1 MNLNINFSEKLGAI
15 KPMHAV
21 NNAPVRPMKTQCRG
35 NFDTFKALKIPYA
48 RTHDASLS
56 EIYGA
61 QHVMDIHCIFADFSR
76 DPDDPTA
83 YDFRNTDQ
91 YVKTCFDADC
101 EIYYRLGTSIE
112 HLPGKYGSV
121 KPKDPLKWAKICEHI
136 ILHYTE
142 GWANG
147 FHYPIKYWEIW
158 NEADL
163 DVNVL
168 NDNEKRCWSG
178 SPEEFYEFFKIS
190 FLYLRKRFPEI
201 KLGGPALA
209 NNLPWMRRFLEV
221 MTEGER
227 VELDFFSWHIYT
239 IFAEKMLDRAKG
251 VADLL
256 EEFGYGHVEKHL
268 NEWNYI
274 ENWTTQFIDSVRVIK
289 GLKGAAYDFAFM
301 VEGQNSPYI
310 DMMMYY
316 DARPDKEY
324 NGLWDSH
331 FMLPLKGYY
340 AFDFFSTLYQLG
352 TQVKL
357 ECDDAELYAL
367 AATDGEKNAAVISYY
382 TNDKDAT
389 EKTFTL
395 NLGKADSYVIYAI
408 DEEHDGEKIAAF
420 AGTAIEITMKPNTLI
435 KITNGGNI

>member
-1 MNLNINFSEKLGAI
+1 MPTINIRSSEIIGKM

-21 NNAPVRPMKTQCRG
+21 NNGPVRGRASQTRG
-35 NFDTFKALKIPYA
+35 NFDTFKALNIPYA

-56 EIYGA
+56 EIYGS
-61 QHVMDIHCIFADFSR
+61 QHVMDVHCIFTDFSR

-83 YDFRNTDQ
+83 YDFINTDL
-91 YVKTCFDADC
+91 YITTCFDAGT

-112 HLPGKYGSV
+112 HWPAKYGSI
-121 KPKDPLKWAKICEHI
+121 KPSDPLKWAKICEHI

-147 FHYPIKYWEIW
+147 FRYPITYWEIW

-163 DVNVL
+163 DPDDAL
-168 NDNEKRCWSG
+168 DKRNWSG
-178 SPEEFYEFFKIS
+178 TAEEFFEFFRIA
-190 FLYLRKRFPEI
+190 FLYLRKRFPNI

-209 NNLPWMRRFLEV
+209 GKLDWARCFLER

-239 IFAEKMLDRAKG
+239 TSVEKMVDKAKK

-274 ENWTTQFIDSVRVIK
+274 ENWNTKFLDSVRAIK
-289 GLKGAAYDFAFM
+289 GIKGAAYDVAM
-301 VEGQNSPYI
+301 MCAGQNSPHI

-324 NGLWDSH
+324 NGLFDSDC
-331 FMLPLKGYY
+331 MLPLKGYY
-340 AFDFFSTLYQLG
+340 AFKFFSDLYMLG
-352 TQVKL
+352 DQTVCESDSGDIYVL
-357 ECDDAELYAL
+357 S
-367 AATDGEKNAAVISYY
+367 ATDGDEHAAVISYY
-382 TNDKDAT
+382 TCDPEAT
-389 EKTFTL
+389 EKTIKITVDL
-395 NLGKADSYVIYAI
+395 DGEHNIYLLDSA
-408 DEEHDGEKIAAF
+408 HDGERVLSVSGCEF
-420 AGTAIEITMKPNTLI
+420 EIVMQPNTLI
-435 KITNGGNI
+435 KISNGGK

>member
-1 MNLNINFSEKLGAI
+1 MNLNVNFSEKLGAM

-61 QHVMDIHCIFADFSR
+61 QHVMDVHCIFADFSR

-91 YVKTCFDADC
+91 YVRTCFDADC

-121 KPKDPLKWAKICEHI
+121 KPKDSLKWAKICEHI
-136 ILHYTE
+136 IMHYTE

-178 SPEEFYEFFKIS
+178 TPEEFFDFFKTA

-209 NNLPWMRRFLEV
+209 NNLPWARSFLEKMV
-221 MTEGER
+221 EGER
-227 VELDFFSWHIYT
+227 AKLDFFSWHIYT
-239 IFAEKMLDRAKG
+239 TSAEKMLDRAKK

-256 EEFGYGHVEKHL
+256 DEFGYGHVEKHL

-301 VEGQNSPYI
+301 AVGQNSPYL

-340 AFDFFSTLYQLG
+340 AFDFYSTLYQLG
-352 TQVKL
+352 NQAKI
-357 ECDDAELYAL
+357 ECDDADLYAL

-382 TNDKDAT
+382 TCDPEAK

-395 NLGKADSYVIYAI
+395 NLGKADSYVVYVI
-408 DEEHDGEKIAAF
+408 DEERDGEKIAAF

>member
-1 MNLNINFSEKLGAI
+1 MNLNVNFSEKLGAM

-21 NNAPVRPMKTQCRG
+21 NNAPVHPMKTQCRG

-56 EIYGA
+56 EIYGS
-61 QHVMDIHCIFADFSR
+61 QHVMDVHCIFTDFSR

-83 YDFRNTDQ
+83 YDFINTDK
-91 YVKTCFDADC
+91 YVTTCFEADC

-112 HLPGKYGSV
+112 HWPGKYGSI
-121 KPKDPLKWAKICEHI
+121 KPADPLKWAKICEHI

-163 DVNVL
+163 DVNVV

-178 SPEEFYEFFKIS
+178 SPEEFFDFFKTA

-209 NNLPWMRRFLEV
+209 NNLPWARSFLEKMV
-221 MTEGER
+221 EGER
-227 VELDFFSWHIYT
+227 AELDFFSWHIYT
-239 IFAEKMLDRAKG
+239 TSAEKMLDRAKK

-256 EEFGYGHVEKHL
+256 DEFGYGHIEKHL

-301 VEGQNSPYI
+301 AVGQNSPYL

-340 AFDFFSTLYQLG
+340 AFDFYSTLYQLG
-352 TQVKL
+352 TQTAI
-357 ECDDAELYAL
+357 ECGDADLYAI

-382 TNDKDAT
+382 TCDPEAK

-408 DEEHDGEKIAAF
+408 DEERDGEKIAAF

>member
-61 QHVMDIHCIFADFSR
+61 QHVMDVHCIFADFSR

-91 YVKTCFDADC
+91 YVRTCFDADC

-136 ILHYTE
+136 IMHYTE

-178 SPEEFYEFFKIS
+178 TPEEFYEFFKIA

-209 NNLPWMRRFLEV
+209 NNLPWARAFLEKMV
-221 MTEGER
+221 EGER
-227 VELDFFSWHIYT
+227 AELDFFSWHIYT
-239 IFAEKMLDRAKG
+239 TNAEKMLDRAKK

-301 VEGQNSPYI
+301 AVGQNSPYL

-340 AFDFFSTLYQLG
+340 AFDFYSTLYQLG
-352 TQVKL
+352 TQTAI
-357 ECDDAELYAL
+357 ECEDADLYAL
-367 AATDGEKNAAVISYY
+367 AATDGEKCAAVISYY
-382 TNDKDAT
+382 TCDTEAK

-395 NLGKADSYVIYAI
+395 NLGKADSYVIYSI
-408 DEEHDGEKIAAF
+408 DEARDGEKIAAF

-435 KITNGGNI
+435 KITNGGCI

>member
-1 MNLNINFSEKLGAI
+1 MNLNIKFSEAVGAI

-21 NNAPVRPMKTQCRG
+21 NNAPVRPMRTQCRG
-35 NFDTFKALKIPYA
+35 NFDTFKAIKIPYA

-56 EIYGA
+56 EIYGS
-61 QHVMDIHCIFADFSR
+61 QHVMDVHCIFADFSR

-91 YVKTCFDADC
+91 YVTTCFDADC

-112 HLPGKYGSV
+112 HLPGKYGSI

-136 ILHYTE
+136 IMHYTE

-163 DVNVL
+163 DVNETV
-168 NDNEKRCWSG
+168 NKRCWSG
-178 SPEEFYEFFKIS
+178 TPEEFFEFFKIA

-209 NNLPWMRRFLEV
+209 NNRPWARSFLEV
-221 MTEGER
+221 MTTGER

-239 IFAEKMLDRAKG
+239 TSAEKMLDRANK
-251 VADLL
+251 VAALL
-256 EEFGYGHVEKHL
+256 EEFGYGHIEKHL

-274 ENWTTQFIDSVRVIK
+274 ENWTVGFIDSVRVIK

-301 VEGQNSPYI
+301 AAGQNSPAI

-324 NGLWDSH
+324 NGLWDSN

-340 AFDFFSTLYQLG
+340 AFGFFSDLYQLG
-352 TQVKL
+352 TQAKL
-357 ECDDAELYAL
+357 ECEDKDIYAL
-367 AATDGEKNAAVISYY
+367 AATNGEKGALAISYY
-382 TNDKDAT
+382 TCDRAGDY
-389 EKTFTL
+389 EIF
-395 NLGKADSYVIYAI
+395 AI
-408 DEEHDGEKIAAF
+408 DEERDGEKIGAF
-420 AGTAIEITMKPNTLI
+420 SGTAIEITMKPNTLI
-435 KITNGGNI
+435 KIGEK

>member
-1 MNLNINFSEKLGAI
+1 MNLNINFSEKVGAI

-61 QHVMDIHCIFADFSR
+61 QHVMDVHCIFADFSR

-91 YVKTCFDADC
+91 YVTTCFDADC

-136 ILHYTE
+136 IMHYTE

-163 DVNVL
+163 DVNVQ

-178 SPEEFYEFFKIS
+178 SPEEFYEFFKTA
-190 FLYLRKRFPEI
+190 FLYLRKRFPKI

-209 NNLPWMRRFLEV
+209 NNLPWARRFLEV

-227 VELDFFSWHIYT
+227 VELDFFSWHIYAIDT
-239 IFAEKMLDRAKG
+239 AKMLDRAKK

-274 ENWTTQFIDSVRVIK
+274 ENWTTQFIESVRVIK

-301 VEGQNSPYI
+301 VAGQNSPYL

-352 TQVKL
+352 TQTKI
-357 ECDDAELYAL
+357 ECDDTDLYAL

-382 TNDKDAT
+382 TCDPEAK

-395 NLGKADSYVIYAI
+395 NLGAADSYVIYAI
-408 DEEHDGEKIAAF
+408 DEDRDGEKIAAF

>member
-209 NNLPWMRRFLEV
+209 NNLPWARAFLEKMV
-221 MTEGER
+221 EGER
-227 VELDFFSWHIYT
+227 AELDFFSWHIYT
-239 IFAEKMLDRAKG
+239 TSAEKMLDRAKK

-256 EEFGYGHVEKHL
+256 DEFGYGHVEKHL

-301 VEGQNSPYI
+301 AVGQNSPYL

-340 AFDFFSTLYQLG
+340 AFEFYSTLYQLG
-352 TQVKL
+352 TQTAV
-357 ECDDAELYAL
+357 ECDDTDLYVL
-367 AATDGEKNAAVISYY
+367 AATNGEENAAVISYY
-382 TNDKDAT
+382 TCDPEAK
-389 EKTFTL
+389 EKTFVL
-395 NLGKADSYVIYAI
+395 NLGTSDSYVIYSI
-408 DEEHDGEKIAAF
+408 DKDRDGEKIAAF

>member
-1 MNLNINFSEKLGAI
+1 MNLNVNFSEKLGAM

-21 NNAPVRPMKTQCRG
+21 NNAPVHPMKTQCRG

-56 EIYGA
+56 EIYGS
-61 QHVMDIHCIFADFSR
+61 QHVMDVHCIFTDFSR

-83 YDFRNTDQ
+83 YDFINTDK
-91 YVKTCFDADC
+91 YVTTCFEADC

-112 HLPGKYGSV
+112 HWPGKYGSI

-163 DVNVL
+163 DANVV

-178 SPEEFYEFFKIS
+178 SPEEFFDFFKTA

-209 NNLPWMRRFLEV
+209 NNLPWARSFLEKMV
-221 MTEGER
+221 EGER
-227 VELDFFSWHIYT
+227 AELDFFSWHIYT
-239 IFAEKMLDRAKG
+239 TSAEKMLDRAKK

-256 EEFGYGHVEKHL
+256 EEFGYGHIEKHL

-301 VEGQNSPYI
+301 AVGQNSPYL

-340 AFDFFSTLYQLG
+340 AFDFYSTLYQLG
-352 TQVKL
+352 NQAKI
-357 ECDDAELYAL
+357 ECDDADLYAI

-382 TNDKDAT
+382 TCAPEAK

-408 DEEHDGEKIAAF
+408 DEDRDGEKIAAF

>member
-1 MNLNINFSEKLGAI
+1 MNLNVNFSEKLGAM

-21 NNAPVRPMKTQCRG
+21 NNAPVHPMKTQCRG

-56 EIYGA
+56 EIYGS
-61 QHVMDIHCIFADFSR
+61 QHVMDVHCIFTDFSR

-83 YDFRNTDQ
+83 YDFINTDK
-91 YVKTCFDADC
+91 YVTTCFEADC

-112 HLPGKYGSV
+112 HWPGKYGTI
-121 KPKDPLKWAKICEHI
+121 KPADPLKWAKICEHI

-163 DVNVL
+163 DANVV

-178 SPEEFYEFFKIS
+178 SPEEFFDFFKTA
-190 FLYLRKRFPEI
+190 FLYLRRRFPEI

-209 NNLPWMRRFLEV
+209 NNLPWARSFLEKMV
-221 MTEGER
+221 EGER
-227 VELDFFSWHIYT
+227 AELDFFSWHIYT
-239 IFAEKMLDRAKG
+239 TSAEKMLDRAKK

-256 EEFGYGHVEKHL
+256 EEFGYGHIEKHL

-301 VEGQNSPYI
+301 AVGQNSPYL

-340 AFDFFSTLYQLG
+340 AFDFYSTLYQLG
-352 TQVKL
+352 TQTAI
-357 ECDDAELYAL
+357 ECGDADLYAI

-382 TNDKDAT
+382 TCDPEAK

-408 DEEHDGEKIAAF
+408 DEDRDGEKIAAF

>member
-1 MNLNINFSEKLGAI
+1 MNLNVNFSEKLGAM

-21 NNAPVRPMKTQCRG
+21 NNAPVHPMKTQCRG

-56 EIYGA
+56 EIYGS
-61 QHVMDIHCIFADFSR
+61 QHVMDVHCIFTDFSR

-83 YDFRNTDQ
+83 YDFINTDK
-91 YVKTCFDADC
+91 YVTTCFEADC

-112 HLPGKYGSV
+112 HWPGKYGSV

-163 DVNVL
+163 DANVV

-178 SPEEFYEFFKIS
+178 TAEEFFDFFKTA
-190 FLYLRKRFPEI
+190 FLYLRRRFPEI

-209 NNLPWMRRFLEV
+209 NNLPWARSFLEKMV
-221 MTEGER
+221 EGER
-227 VELDFFSWHIYT
+227 AELDFFSWHIYT
-239 IFAEKMLDRAKG
+239 TSAEKMLDRAKK

-256 EEFGYGHVEKHL
+256 DEFGYGHVEKHL

-301 VEGQNSPYI
+301 AVGQNSPYL

-340 AFDFFSTLYQLG
+340 AFDFYSTLYQLG
-352 TQVKL
+352 NQAKI
-357 ECDDAELYAL
+357 ECDDADLYAL

-382 TNDKDAT
+382 TCDPEAK

-408 DEEHDGEKIAAF
+408 DEERDGEKIAAF

>member
-1 MNLNINFSEKLGAI
+1 MNLNVNFSKKLGAM

-21 NNAPVRPMKTQCRG
+21 NNAPVHPMKTQCRG

-56 EIYGA
+56 EIYGS
-61 QHVMDIHCIFADFSR
+61 QHVMDVHCIFTDFSR

-83 YDFRNTDQ
+83 YDFINTDK
-91 YVKTCFDADC
+91 YVTTCFEADC

-112 HLPGKYGSV
+112 HWPGKYGSI

-163 DVNVL
+163 DVNVV

-209 NNLPWMRRFLEV
+209 NNLPWARSFLEKMV
-221 MTEGER
+221 EGER
-227 VELDFFSWHIYT
+227 AELDFFSWHIYT
-239 IFAEKMLDRAKG
+239 TSAEKMLDRAKK

-256 EEFGYGHVEKHL
+256 EEFGYGHIEKHL

-301 VEGQNSPYI
+301 AVGQNSPYL

-340 AFDFFSTLYQLG
+340 AFDFYSTLYQLG
-352 TQVKL
+352 TQTAI
-357 ECDDAELYAL
+357 ECEDSDLYAL
-367 AATDGEKNAAVISYY
+367 AATDGEKCAAVISYY
-382 TNDKDAT
+382 TCDPEAK

-408 DEEHDGEKIAAF
+408 DEERDGEKIAAF

>member
-61 QHVMDIHCIFADFSR
+61 QHVMDVHCIFADFSR

-91 YVKTCFDADC
+91 YVTTCFDADC

-136 ILHYTE
+136 IMHYTE

-178 SPEEFYEFFKIS
+178 TPEEFYEFFKIA

-209 NNLPWMRRFLEV
+209 NNLPWARAFLEKMV
-221 MTEGER
+221 EGER
-227 VELDFFSWHIYT
+227 AELDFFSWHIYT
-239 IFAEKMLDRAKG
+239 TNAEKMLDRAKK

-301 VEGQNSPYI
+301 AVGQNSPYL

-340 AFDFFSTLYQLG
+340 AFDFYSTLYQLG
-352 TQVKL
+352 TQTAI
-357 ECDDAELYAL
+357 ECEDADLYAL
-367 AATDGEKNAAVISYY
+367 AATDGEKCAAVISYY
-382 TNDKDAT
+382 TCDTEAK

-395 NLGKADSYVIYAI
+395 NLGKADSYVIYSI
-408 DEEHDGEKIAAF
+408 DEARDGEKIAAF

-435 KITNGGNI
+435 KITNGGCI

>member
-1 MNLNINFSEKLGAI
+1 MELNVNFSEAIGAI

-56 EIYGA
+56 EIYGS
-61 QHVMDIHCIFADFSR
+61 QHVMDVHCIFTDFSR

-83 YDFRNTDQ
+83 YDFINTDK
-91 YVKTCFDADC
+91 YVTTCFDADC

-112 HLPGKYGSV
+112 HWPGKYGSI

-136 ILHYTE
+136 IMHYTE

-147 FHYPIKYWEIW
+147 YNYPIKDWEIW

-163 DVNVL
+163 DDNVVN
-168 NDNEKRCWSG
+168 DTDKRCWSG
-178 SPEEFYEFFKIS
+178 TPEEFFEFFKIA

-209 NNLPWMRRFLEV
+209 NNLPWARSFLEK

-227 VELDFFSWHIYT
+227 AELDFFSWHIYT
-239 IFAEKMLDRAKG
+239 TDAEKTLDRAHK
-251 VADLL
+251 VAALL
-256 EEFGYGHVEKHL
+256 DEFGYGHIEKHL

-274 ENWTTQFIDSVRVIK
+274 ENWTTKFIDSVRVLK

-301 VEGQNSPYI
+301 AAGQNSPAL

-324 NGLWDSH
+324 NGLWNSD

-340 AFDFFSTLYQLG
+340 AFDFFSSLYQLG
-352 TQVKL
+352 TQTKL
-357 ECDDAELYAL
+357 ECDDKELYAI
-367 AATDGEKNAAVISYY
+367 AATDGEKNALVVSYY
-382 TNDKDAT
+382 TCDENAT
-389 EKTFTL
+389 EKIFKVQL
-395 NLGKADSYVIYAI
+395 DRADDYAVYAI
-408 DEEHDGEKIAAF
+408 DEAHSGEKIAAF
-420 AGTAIEITMKPNTLI
+420 SGTAIEISMKPNTLV
-435 KITNGGNI
+435 KIANGGN

>member
-61 QHVMDIHCIFADFSR
+61 QHVMDVHCIFADFSR

-91 YVKTCFDADC
+91 YVRTCFDADC

-136 ILHYTE
+136 IMHYTE

-178 SPEEFYEFFKIS
+178 TPEEFYEFFKIA

-209 NNLPWMRRFLEV
+209 NNLPWARAFLEKMV
-221 MTEGER
+221 EGER
-227 VELDFFSWHIYT
+227 AELDFFSWHIYT
-239 IFAEKMLDRAKG
+239 TNAEKMLDRAKK

-256 EEFGYGHVEKHL
+256 EEFGYGHIEKHL

-301 VEGQNSPYI
+301 AVGQNSPYL

-340 AFDFFSTLYQLG
+340 AFDFYSTLYQLG
-352 TQVKL
+352 TQTAI
-357 ECDDAELYAL
+357 ECDDADLYAL
-367 AATDGEKNAAVISYY
+367 AATDGEKCAAVISYY
-382 TNDKDAT
+382 TCDPEAKD
-389 EKTFTL
+389 KTFIL
-395 NLGKADSYVIYAI
+395 NLGKSDSYIIYSI
-408 DEEHDGEKIAAF
+408 DEERDGEKIAAF

-435 KITNGGNI
+435 KITNGGCI

>member
-1 MNLNINFSEKLGAI
+1 MNLNVNFSEKVGVM

-56 EIYGA
+56 EIYGS
-61 QHVMDIHCIFADFSR
+61 QHVMDVHCIFTDFSR

-83 YDFRNTDQ
+83 YDFINTDK
-91 YVKTCFDADC
+91 YITTCFDADC

-112 HLPGKYGSV
+112 HWPGKYGTI
-121 KPKDPLKWAKICEHI
+121 KPADPLKWAKICEHI

-163 DVNVL
+163 DVNVV

-178 SPEEFYEFFKIS
+178 TPEEFFDFFKTA

-209 NNLPWMRRFLEV
+209 NNLPWARSFLEKMV
-221 MTEGER
+221 EGER
-227 VELDFFSWHIYT
+227 AELDFFSWHIYT
-239 IFAEKMLDRAKG
+239 IDAAKMLDRAKK

-301 VEGQNSPYI
+301 AVGQNSPYL

-340 AFDFFSTLYQLG
+340 AFDFYSTLYQLG
-352 TQVKL
+352 NQAKI
-357 ECDDAELYAL
+357 ECDDADLYAL

-382 TNDKDAT
+382 TCDPEAK

-408 DEEHDGEKIAAF
+408 DEDRDGEKIAAF

>member
-1 MNLNINFSEKLGAI
+1 MNLNIKFSEKLGAI

-35 NFDTFKALKIPYA
+35 NFDTFKAIKIPYA

-56 EIYGA
+56 EISGS
-61 QHVMDIHCIFADFSR
+61 QHVMDVHCIFTDFSR

-83 YDFRNTDQ
+83 YDFINTDK
-91 YVKTCFDADC
+91 YVTTCFDADC

-112 HLPGKYGSV
+112 HWPGKYGSI

-136 ILHYTE
+136 IMHYTE

-147 FHYPIKYWEIW
+147 YNYPIKYWEIW

-163 DVNVL
+163 DVNVV

-178 SPEEFYEFFKIS
+178 TPEEFFDFFKTA

-209 NNLPWMRRFLEV
+209 NNLPWARSFLEK

-227 VELDFFSWHIYT
+227 AKLDFFSWHIYT
-239 IFAEKMLDRAKG
+239 TDAEKMLDRANK
-251 VADLL
+251 VAALL
-256 EEFGYGHVEKHL
+256 EEFGYGHIEKHL

-274 ENWTTQFIDSVRVIK
+274 ENWTTRFIDSVRVLK

-301 VEGQNSPYI
+301 AAGQNSPAL

-324 NGLWDSH
+324 NGLWDSN

-340 AFDFFSTLYQLG
+340 AFSFFSDLYQLG
-352 TQVKL
+352 TQTKL
-357 ECDDAELYAL
+357 ECDDKELYAL
-367 AATDGEKNAAVISYY
+367 AATNGETNTAVVSYY
-382 TNDKDAT
+382 TCDEEAT
-389 EKTFTL
+389 EKLITL
-395 NLGKADSYVIYAI
+395 NLDKADSYTIYAI
-408 DEEHDGEKIAAF
+408 DEDRDGEKIAAF
-420 AGTAIEITMKPNTLI
+420 TGTAIEIAMKPNTLI
-435 KITNGGNI
+435 KITNGGK

>member
-1 MNLNINFSEKLGAI
+1 MNLNVKFSETIGKM

-21 NNAPVRPMKTQCRG
+21 NNAPVHPMRTQCRG

-56 EIYGA
+56 EIYGS
-61 QHVMDIHCIFADFSR
+61 QHVMDVHCIFTDFSR

-91 YVKTCFDADC
+91 YITTCFDADC
-101 EIYYRLGTSIE
+101 EIYYRLGASIE
-112 HLPGKYGSV
+112 HLPGKYGSI

-136 ILHYTE
+136 IMHYTE

-163 DVNVL
+163 DVNETL
-168 NDNEKRCWSG
+168 NKRCWSG
-178 SPEEFYEFFKIS
+178 TPEEFFEFFKIA

-209 NNLPWMRRFLEV
+209 NNLPWARAFLEKMV
-221 MTEGER
+221 EGER
-227 VELDFFSWHIYT
+227 AELDFFSWHIYT
-239 IFAEKMLDRAKG
+239 TSAEKMLDRAKK

-256 EEFGYGHVEKHL
+256 DEFGYGHVEKHL

-301 VEGQNSPYI
+301 AVGQNSPYL

-340 AFDFFSTLYQLG
+340 AFEFYSALYQLG
-352 TQVKL
+352 TQTAV
-357 ECDDAELYAL
+357 ECDDTDLYVL
-367 AATDGEKNAAVISYY
+367 AATNGEENAAVISYY
-382 TNDKDAT
+382 TCDPEAK
-389 EKTFTL
+389 EKTFVL
-395 NLGKADSYVIYAI
+395 NLGTSDSYVIYSI
-408 DEEHDGEKIAAF
+408 DEDRDGEKIAAF

-435 KITNGGNI
+435 KITNGGCI

>member
-1 MNLNINFSEKLGAI
+1 MNLNVNFSEKLGAM

-21 NNAPVRPMKTQCRG
+21 NNAPVHPMKTQCRG

-56 EIYGA
+56 EIYGS
-61 QHVMDIHCIFADFSR
+61 QHVMDVHCIFTDFSR

-83 YDFRNTDQ
+83 YDFINTDK
-91 YVKTCFDADC
+91 YVTTCFEADC

-112 HLPGKYGSV
+112 HWPGKYGSI
-121 KPKDPLKWAKICEHI
+121 KPADPLKWAKICEHI

-163 DVNVL
+163 DVNVV

-178 SPEEFYEFFKIS
+178 SPEEFFDFFKTA

-209 NNLPWMRRFLEV
+209 NNLPWARSFLEKMV
-221 MTEGER
+221 EGER
-227 VELDFFSWHIYT
+227 AELDFFSWHIYT
-239 IFAEKMLDRAKG
+239 TSAEKMLDRAKK

-256 EEFGYGHVEKHL
+256 EEFGYGHIEKHL

-301 VEGQNSPYI
+301 AVGQNSPYL

-340 AFDFFSTLYQLG
+340 AFDFYSTLYQLG
-352 TQVKL
+352 TQTAI
-357 ECDDAELYAL
+357 ECGDADLYAL

-382 TNDKDAT
+382 TCDPEAK

-408 DEEHDGEKIAAF
+408 DEDRDGEKIAAF

-435 KITNGGNI
+435 KVTNGGNI

>member
-1 MNLNINFSEKLGAI
+1 
-15 KPMHAV
+15 MHAV
-21 NNAPVRPMKTQCRG
+21 NNAPVRPMRTQCRG
-35 NFDTFKALKIPYA
+35 NFDTFKAIKIPYA

-56 EIYGA
+56 EIYGS
-61 QHVMDIHCIFADFSR
+61 QHVMDVHCIFTDFSR

-91 YVKTCFDADC
+91 YVTTCFDADC

-136 ILHYTE
+136 IMHYTE
-142 GWANG
+142 GWAGG

-178 SPEEFYEFFKIS
+178 TPEEFYEFFKIA

-209 NNLPWMRRFLEV
+209 NNLPWARAFLEKMV
-221 MTEGER
+221 EGER
-227 VELDFFSWHIYT
+227 AELDFFSWHIYT
-239 IFAEKMLDRAKG
+239 TSAEKMLDRAKK
-251 VADLL
+251 VAELL

-301 VEGQNSPYI
+301 AVGQNSPYL

-324 NGLWDSH
+324 NGLWDSN

-340 AFDFFSTLYQLG
+340 AFAFFSDLYLLG
-352 TQVKL
+352 TQTKV
-357 ECDDAELYAL
+357 ECEDSDLYAL
-367 AATDGEKNAAVISYY
+367 AATDGEKCAAVISYY
-382 TNDKDAT
+382 TCDDGAT
-389 EKTFTL
+389 DKTFRLTL
-395 NLGKADSYVIYAI
+395 DRADDYEIFLI
-408 DEEHDGEKIAAF
+408 DEERDGERIAAF
-420 AGTAIEITMKPNTLI
+420 SGNAIEITMKPNTLI
-435 KITNGGNI
+435 KITNGGK

>member
-1 MNLNINFSEKLGAI
+1 MANIIIRSSEIIGKM

-21 NNAPVRPMKTQCRG
+21 NNAPVRPMKSQCRG
-35 NFDTFKALKIPYA
+35 NFDTFKAAKIPYA

-56 EIYGA
+56 EIYGS
-61 QHVMDIHCIFADFSR
+61 QHVMDVHCIFTDFSR

-83 YDFRNTDQ
+83 YDFINTDK
-91 YVKTCFDADC
+91 YVTTCFDADC

-112 HLPGKYGSV
+112 HWPGKYGSI

-136 ILHYTE
+136 IMHYTE

-163 DVNVL
+163 DADVVN
-168 NDNEKRCWSG
+168 DGDKRCWSG
-178 SPEEFYEFFKIS
+178 TPEEFFEFFKIA

-209 NNLPWMRRFLEV
+209 NNLPWMRRFLEK

-227 VELDFFSWHIYT
+227 AKLDFFSWHIYT
-239 IFAEKMLDRAKG
+239 TNAEKMLDRAKK
-251 VADLL
+251 VADQLY
-256 EEFGYGHVEKHL
+256 EFGYGHIEKHL

-274 ENWTTQFIDSVRVIK
+274 ENWTTKFIDSVRVIK
-289 GLKGAAYDFAFM
+289 GVKGAAYDFAM
-301 VEGQNSPYI
+301 MQAGQNSPYL

-324 NGLWDSH
+324 NGLWDSN
-331 FMLPLKGYY
+331 FILPLKGYY
-340 AFDFFSTLYQLG
+340 AFVFFSELYQLG
-352 TQVKL
+352 EQVKL
-357 ECDDAELYAL
+357 ECDEDDLYAL
-367 AATDGEKNAAVISYY
+367 AATNGENCAAVISYY
-382 TNDKDAT
+382 TCDEDAT
-389 EKTFTL
+389 DKTFRVTFDRA
-395 NLGKADSYVIYAI
+395 GDYEIFAI
-408 DEEHDGEKIAAF
+408 DTEKDGEKIGAF
-420 AGTAIEITMKPNTLI
+420 LGTSIEITMKPNTLI
-435 KITNGGNI
+435 KIGGKI

>member
-1 MNLNINFSEKLGAI
+1 MNLNVNFSKKLGAM

-21 NNAPVRPMKTQCRG
+21 NNAPVHPMKTQCRG

-56 EIYGA
+56 EIYGS
-61 QHVMDIHCIFADFSR
+61 QHVMDVHCIFTDFSR

-91 YVKTCFDADC
+91 YVRTCFDADC

-163 DVNVL
+163 DANVV

-178 SPEEFYEFFKIS
+178 SPEEFFDFFKTA

-209 NNLPWMRRFLEV
+209 NNLPWARSFLEKMV
-221 MTEGER
+221 EGER
-227 VELDFFSWHIYT
+227 AELDFFSWHIYT
-239 IFAEKMLDRAKG
+239 TSAEKMLDRAKK

-256 EEFGYGHVEKHL
+256 EEFGYGHIEKHL

-301 VEGQNSPYI
+301 AVGQNSPYL

-340 AFDFFSTLYQLG
+340 AFDFYSTLYQLG
-352 TQVKL
+352 TQTAI
-357 ECDDAELYAL
+357 ECGDADLYAI

-382 TNDKDAT
+382 TCDPEAK

-395 NLGKADSYVIYAI
+395 NLGKADSYVIYSI
-408 DEEHDGEKIAAF
+408 DEDRDGEKIAAF

>member
-1 MNLNINFSEKLGAI
+1 MNININFSEKLGAI

-61 QHVMDIHCIFADFSR
+61 QHVMDVHCIFADFSR

-91 YVKTCFDADC
+91 YVRTCFDADC

-136 ILHYTE
+136 IMHYTE

-178 SPEEFYEFFKIS
+178 TPEEFYEFFKIA

-209 NNLPWMRRFLEV
+209 NNLPWARAFLEKMV
-221 MTEGER
+221 EGER
-227 VELDFFSWHIYT
+227 AELDFFSWHIYT
-239 IFAEKMLDRAKG
+239 TNAEKMLDRAKK

-301 VEGQNSPYI
+301 AVGQNSPYL

-340 AFDFFSTLYQLG
+340 AFDFYSTLYQLG
-352 TQVKL
+352 TQTAI
-357 ECDDAELYAL
+357 ECEDADLYAL
-367 AATDGEKNAAVISYY
+367 AATDGEKCAAVISYY
-382 TNDKDAT
+382 TCDTEAK

-395 NLGKADSYVIYAI
+395 NLGKADSYVIYSI
-408 DEEHDGEKIAAF
+408 DEARDGEKIAAF

-435 KITNGGNI
+435 KITNGGCI

>member
-1 MNLNINFSEKLGAI
+1 MNLNINFSEKVGAI

-61 QHVMDIHCIFADFSR
+61 QHVMDVHCIFADFSR

-91 YVKTCFDADC
+91 YVTTCFDADC

-136 ILHYTE
+136 IMHYTE

-163 DVNVL
+163 DVNVQ

-178 SPEEFYEFFKIS
+178 SPEEFYEFFKTA

-209 NNLPWMRRFLEV
+209 NNLPWARSFLEV

-227 VELDFFSWHIYT
+227 VELDFFSWHIYAIDT
-239 IFAEKMLDRAKG
+239 AKMLDRAKK

-274 ENWTTQFIDSVRVIK
+274 ENWTTQFIESVRVIK

-301 VEGQNSPYI
+301 VAGQNSPYL

-352 TQVKL
+352 TQTKI
-357 ECDDAELYAL
+357 ECDDTDLYAL

-382 TNDKDAT
+382 TCDPEAK

-395 NLGKADSYVIYAI
+395 NLGAADSYVIYAI
-408 DEEHDGEKIAAF
+408 DEDHDGEKIAAF

>member
-1 MNLNINFSEKLGAI
+1 MNLNVNFSEKVGVM

-56 EIYGA
+56 EIYGS
-61 QHVMDIHCIFADFSR
+61 QHVMDVHCIFTDFSR

-83 YDFRNTDQ
+83 YDFINTDK
-91 YVKTCFDADC
+91 YITTCFDADC

-112 HLPGKYGSV
+112 HWPGKYGTI
-121 KPKDPLKWAKICEHI
+121 KPADPLKWAKICEHI

-163 DVNVL
+163 DANVV

-178 SPEEFYEFFKIS
+178 SPEEFFDFFKTA

-209 NNLPWMRRFLEV
+209 NNLPWARSFLEKMV
-221 MTEGER
+221 EGER
-227 VELDFFSWHIYT
+227 AELNFFSWHIYT
-239 IFAEKMLDRAKG
+239 IDAAKMLDRAKK

-301 VEGQNSPYI
+301 AVGQNSPYL

-340 AFDFFSTLYQLG
+340 AFDFYSTLYQLG
-352 TQVKL
+352 NQAKI
-357 ECDDAELYAL
+357 ECDDADLYAL

-382 TNDKDAT
+382 TCDPEAK

-408 DEEHDGEKIAAF
+408 DEERDGEKIAAF